1 MTEML
6 TGTACSDVTGRLYE
20 RIYQIAAD
28 GKNAAIVVPDQFVFE
43 TEKAL
48 FRKCSEHGR
57 TELFPNIRVLTIAR
71 LSDDIV
77 TKFTVEKP
85 PADDIT
91 KAVIMY
97 NAVRNRGVQLNS
109 LGKIARKPG
118 FASKMVKTVSLFKT
132 AGIDCAKLGDSL
144 EEENFTLASPSLL
157 EKIKDIYALYLEY
170 DQMLSQ
176 NYTDKLD
183 VTMRAAVLASQNP
196 YFEGMN
202 IFVDGFNTFSGSQRM
217 LLKAAAERAEL
228 CCFAFVCDKNDPRDI
243 FRTVL
248 ADIDALS
255 GGDGISE
262 PDFENSRHMSP
273 GIKRASELVY
283 GESPDPEADMSSVRI
298 IRADDIYCEM
308 DFIAAEI
315 KRLTSDEGLRFSD
328 IAVLCSNPS
337 EYRSPVESAFSK
349 YGIPMF
355 CDIPEVILNAPLTNL
370 VLSMLRALDEP
381 SAENLLSYVRS
392 SFLRVRDGEGFRALS
407 FADIDCFDGYIF
419 KWQLHGDQLRQ
430 EFITDKMNKADSEQA
445 VQAEEV
451 RQAAVVPLLELRNT
465 VLAKKKQHECTGA
478 WFTETICSFLF
489 TEAGIENA
497 VLSGDDSCRTL
508 WDILVGIFEAMH
520 SALGKTE
527 ISPAEYYAL
536 FRDIC
541 AETTLARPP
550 QVADCVIVGDT
561 GRTRADG
568 IKAVFIAGA
577 NYGLFPDDSSSYGL
591 FSNYEAELLGDSG
604 LKIALRQDEL
614 YHSSRY
620 QAYRALTLATDLLYI
635 TYPLLN
641 TACSALAPS
650 EAVTELLGLFPQIRE
665 ENAADP
671 AQFGDE
677 FYCRS
682 RNALRGRYASLFG
695 TTSGDRRSTLK
706 RALELSGDS
715 AYAEK
720 LDMLVT
726 ERPSI
731 YRHRLSPETSEKL
744 FRSAKVSATKLEKLN
759 KCRFEYFCQFGLKI
773 KERRTLNTGNSDVG
787 SAVHYVLEKTL
798 SEYCTKMDKYFA
810 LSREELTEIAV
821 KYLQQ
826 YADENLGGS
835 AYRTQ
840 AFNYMYSGLS
850 VSCAD
855 MLVLLQNEFKSRRY
869 RPVLFE
875 LQFKDGNKAE
885 LPDITGGDTSEQLTF
900 DDITQVSDE
909 DNESEALRV
918 LPLKTTELSIPP
930 LRIKLNDRLTVAITG
945 IVDRADMFRS
955 EGGNEY
961 IRIVDYKTGG
971 HSFKLSNAMYGV
983 NTQMLVYLI
992 ALCDANP
999 NVYPGGVSYLT
1010 AKMTEASPTESGL
1023 LALLANGHL
1032 PSDMCVA
1039 DEDTRMEM
1047 EQFAERYAR
1056 AVAAP
1061 ADSVNA
1067 KKLMPKDDAQPTP
1080 AQFEKLRKEILE
1092 QTENVLKRLYKGD
1105 IQAVPTIYTEE
1116 GKAGQQKSC
1125 MYCRYK
1131 AVCGN
1136 QDLHGVVVDE
1146 EVTERKLGISKKK
1159 KAAKKGAENP
1169 EATAFENNPAV
1180 PETKPDEPK
1189 TSGVKKGKSK
1199 KTSDEP
1205 EESWFIGEIK

>member
-6 TGTACSDVTGRLYE
+6 TGTACSDVSGRLYE
-20 RIYQIAAD
+20 RIFQTVEA
-28 GKNAAIVVPDQFVFE
+28 GNNAAVVVPDQFVFE

-48 FRKCSEHGR
+48 FRKCSERGR
-57 TELFPNIRVLTIAR
+57 TELFPNIRVLTIAK

-77 TKFTVEKP
+77 NRFAAGKP

-97 NAVRNRGVQLNS
+97 NAVRNRGVQLS
-109 LGKIARKPG
+109 ALGKIARKPG
-118 FASKMVKTVSLFKT
+118 FASRMVKTVSLFKT

-144 EEENFTLASPSLL
+144 EQESFSLSSPSLL
-157 EKIKDIYALYLEY
+157 EKIRDIHALYLEY

-183 VTMRAAVLASQNP
+183 ITMRAAVLASQNP
-196 YFEGMN
+196 YFEGKH

-217 LLKAAAERAEL
+217 LLRTAAERAEL
-228 CCFAFVCDKNDPRDI
+228 CCFAFVCDKNDPRDL

-255 GGDGISE
+255 CGDGISE
-262 PDFENSRHMSP
+262 PDTENSRGMAA
-273 GIKRASELVY
+273 GIKRASELIY
-283 GESPDPEADMSSVRI
+283 SRTPDAETDMSSVRV

-315 KRLTSDEGLRFSD
+315 KRLTADEGMRYGN
-328 IAVLCSNPS
+328 IAVLCSAPS

-349 YGIPMF
+349 YGIPVF

-370 VLSMLRALDEP
+370 VLSLLRAVDEP
-381 SAENLLSYVRS
+381 SAENLLSYVRG
-392 SFLRVRDGEGFRALS
+392 SFLRVKDGSGFRALS

-419 KWQLHGDQLRQ
+419 KWQLHGDQLAQ
-430 EFITDKMNKADSEQA
+430 DFITDKMSRADSRQA
-445 VQAEEV
+445 VHAEQV
-451 RQAAVVPLLELRNT
+451 REAAVVPLLELRN
-465 VLAKKKQHECTGA
+465 AIMDKKKKHECTGA
-478 WFTETICSFLF
+478 WLTETVCSFLF

-497 VLSGDDSCRTL
+497 VLSGDESCSTL

-520 SALGKTE
+520 SALGDTE
-527 ISPAEYYAL
+527 VSPAEYYAL

-604 LKIALRQDEL
+604 LQIALKQDEL

-620 QAYRALTLATDLLYI
+620 QAYRAMTLATDRLYI

-641 TACSALAPS
+641 TACSPMAPS
-650 EAVTELLGLFPQIRE
+650 EVVTELLGLFPQLSE
-665 ENAADP
+665 ENAGDP
-671 AQFGDE
+671 ERFGDE

-695 TTSGDRRSTLK
+695 TTSDDRRSTLK
-706 RALELSGDS
+706 KALELSGDS

-726 ERPSI
+726 ERPSV

-744 FRSAKVSATKLEKLN
+744 FRTAKVSATKLEKLN
-759 KCRFEYFCQFGLKI
+759 KCRFEYFCQYGLKI
-773 KERRTLNTGNSDVG
+773 RERRTLNTGNSDVG

-798 SEYCTKMDKYFA
+798 SEYCTKMDAYFRLTRA
-810 LSREELTEIAV
+810 ELTEIAV
-821 KYLQQ
+821 KYLKQ

-840 AFNYMYSGLS
+840 AFNYMYNGLS

-855 MLVLLQNEFKSRRY
+855 MLVLLQNEFRSRRY

-875 LQFKDGNKAE
+875 LEFKDGNTAQI
-885 LPDITGGDTSEQLTF
+885 PDITGGEGGQLTL
-900 DDITQVSDE
+900 DDIRTEPDDRSSE
-909 DNESEALRV
+909 DVKV
-918 LPLKTTELSIPP
+918 LPLETSELSIPP
-930 LRIKLNDRLTVAITG
+930 LRIRLNDRLTIAITG

-961 IRIVDYKTGG
+961 VRIVDYKTGG
-971 HSFKLSNAMYGV
+971 HSFKLSNALYGV

-999 NVYPGGVSYLT
+999 GVYPGGVSYLT
-1010 AKMTEASPTESGL
+1010 AKMTDASPTESGL

-1039 DEDTRMEM
+1039 DEDTREEM
-1047 EQFAERYAR
+1047 EQFAERYAK
-1056 AVAAP
+1056 AVTSAI
-1061 ADSVNA
+1061 DSVSA
-1067 KKLMPKDDAQPTP
+1067 KKLLPKEDAQPTP
-1080 AQFEKLRKEILE
+1080 AQFEKLRSEILA
-1092 QTENVLKRLYKGD
+1092 QTESVLRRLYSGD

-1116 GKAGQQKSC
+1116 GKNGQQKSC

-1136 QDLHGVVVDE
+1136 QDLHGVIVDDE
-1146 EVTERKLGISKKK
+1146 ITERKLGISKKK
-1159 KAAKKGAENP
+1159 KSEKKAAES
-1169 EATAFENNPAV
+1169 ESAV
-1180 PETKPDEPK
+1180 PSEPEKSTAPGSSTEAGK
-1189 TSGVKKGKSK
+1189 TSGRKRKTKKA
-1199 KTSDEP
+1199 DEEP

>member
-20 RIYQIAAD
+20 RIYQTVEAGKDAAV
-28 GKNAAIVVPDQFVFE
+28 IVPDQFVFE

-57 TELFPNIRVLTIAR
+57 TELFPAIRVLTISK

-77 TKFTVEKP
+77 TRFSSEKP

-97 NAVRNRGVQLNS
+97 NAVRNRGVQLNA
-109 LGKIARKPG
+109 LGKIAVKPG

-144 EEENFTLASPSLL
+144 EEESLSLVSSSLL
-157 EKIKDIYALYLEY
+157 EKIRDIHALYLEY

-196 YFEGMN
+196 YFDGMN
-202 IFVDGFNTFSGSQRM
+202 VFVDGYNTFSGSQRM
-217 LLKAAAERAEL
+217 LLMTAAERAEL
-228 CCFAFVCDKNDPRDI
+228 CCFAFVCDKNDPRDF
-243 FRTVL
+243 FRTIL

-255 GGDGISE
+255 CGGGVSE
-262 PDFENSRHMSP
+262 PNTDNSRGMAP
-273 GIKRASELVY
+273 GIKRASELIY
-283 GESPDPEADMSSVRI
+283 SGTSDPQTDMSSVRI

-315 KRLTSDEGLRFSD
+315 KRLTADEGMRYSE

-349 YGIPMF
+349 YGIPVF

-370 VLSMLRALDEP
+370 VLSLLRALDEP
-381 SAENLLSYVRS
+381 IAENLLSYVRS
-392 SFLRVRDGEGFRALS
+392 SFLRVKDGDGFRMLTFS
-407 FADIDCFDGYIF
+407 DIDCFDGYIY
-419 KWQLHGDQLRQ
+419 KWQLRGDQLSKQ
-430 EFITDKMNKADSEQA
+430 FITDKMNNEDSIQA
-445 VQAEEV
+445 AHAEDV
-451 RQAAVVPLLELRNT
+451 RKAAVVPLLELRST
-465 VLAKKKQHECTGA
+465 VLSKKKQHECTGA
-478 WFTETICSFLF
+478 WLTETVCSFLF
-489 TEAGIENA
+489 AEVGIENA
-497 VLSGDDSCRTL
+497 VLSENDGCRTL
-508 WDILVGIFEAMH
+508 WDIIVGIFEAMH
-520 SALGKTE
+520 SALGSTE

-550 QVADCVIVGDT
+550 QLADSVIVGDT

-591 FSNYEAELLGDSG
+591 FSYYEAEILGESG
-604 LKIALRQDEL
+604 LKIALKQDEL

-620 QAYRALTLATDLLYI
+620 QAYRALTLATDRLYV
-635 TYPLLN
+635 TYPLLD
-641 TACSALAPS
+641 TSCSALAPS
-650 EAVTELLGLFPQIRE
+650 EAVGELLGSFPQIRE
-665 ENAADP
+665 EYAGDAER
-671 AQFGDE
+671 FGDE

-682 RNALRGRYASLFG
+682 LNALRGRYASLFG
-695 TTSGDRRSTLK
+695 TPSDDRRSTLK
-706 RALELSGDS
+706 QALELCGDS

-720 LDMLVT
+720 LDMLVS
-726 ERPSI
+726 ERPSV
-731 YRHRLSPETSEKL
+731 YRHSLSPKTSEKL

-759 KCRFEYFCQFGLKI
+759 KCRFEFFCQYGLKI
-773 KERRTLNTGNSDVG
+773 KERRSLNTGNSDVG

-798 SEYCTKMDKYFA
+798 SEYCTKMNEYF
-810 LSREELTEIAV
+810 LLTRGELTAIAE
-821 KYLQQ
+821 KYLRE

-835 AYRTQ
+835 EYRTK

-875 LQFKDGNKAE
+875 LRFKDGNKAKI
-885 LPDITGGDTSEQLTF
+885 PDITGGESADQLTL
-900 DDITQVSDE
+900 DDIRPDSDE
-909 DNESEALRV
+909 PNDDTVTEDLKI
-918 LPLKTTELSIPP
+918 LPLETGELSVPP

-971 HSFKLSNAMYGV
+971 HSFKLSNALYGV

-1010 AKMTEASPTESGL
+1010 AKMTEASSTESGL

-1039 DEDTRMEM
+1039 DENTRSEM

-1056 AVAAP
+1056 AVSAST
-1061 ADSVNA
+1061 DSVNA
-1067 KKLMPKDDAQPTP
+1067 KKLMPKDESQPSP
-1080 AQFEKLRKEILE
+1080 AQFERLRKEILE
-1092 QTENVLKRLYKGD
+1092 QTENVLDRLYKGD

-1116 GKAGQQKSC
+1116 GKNGSQKSC

-1136 QDLHGVVVDE
+1136 QDLHGVIVDDDIIE
-1146 EVTERKLGISKKK
+1146 KKLGISKKK
-1159 KAAKKGAENP
+1159 KSSEKNTNDIGKNAPAESGP
-1169 EATAFENNPAV
+1169 ASSEAP
-1180 PETKPDEPK
+1180 KRKQRK
-1189 TSGVKKGKSK
+1189 TSES
-1199 KTSDEP
+1199 SDE
-1205 EESWFIGEIK
+1205 SLFIGEIK